1 MLKKDNQTNEFKEI
15 VLNNIPLIDV
25 RAPIEYEKGG
35 FLNSTNI
42 PILNNEERHMIGIC
56 YKEKGNEEATK
67 LGYKL
72 VSGKIREDRI
82 NSWINFI
89 ETHKNTMIYCFRGG
103 SRSRIAQEW
112 ISEALNKDILRLKG
126 GYKAFR
132 NYLIENLSIQNQNY
146 KPIIL
151 TGYTGSGKTKILK
164 NIDNSIDLEGIA
176 NHRGSSFGSH
186 VSPQPTQINFENNLA
201 YDLIKKQS
209 KNFEYLIFEDE
220 GKNIGKNFIPQEFYD
235 FFHSGKKIL
244 VSSTIEERVENTLV
258 EYVIDS
264 QKEYINYYG
273 IENGLAE
280 WFNYI
285 YSSMDRLKKK
295 LGGDRFKKVLDE
307 LNFAYKTQLNS
318 GKIDYHK
325 YWIELFLKE
334 YYDPMYSYTLQK
346 DRNNKTI
353 IFEGNSNEVLEY
365 LKNLK

>member
-15 VLNNIPLIDV
+15 VINNIPLIDV
-25 RAPIEYEKGG
+25 RAPIEYEKGS
-35 FLNSTNI
+35 FFNSINI
-42 PILNNEERHMIGIC
+42 PILNNEERHMVGIC

-67 LGYKL
+67 LGYSL
-72 VSGKIREDRI
+72 VSGKIKEDRI
-82 NSWINFI
+82 NSWIGFI
-89 ETHKNTMIYCFRGG
+89 EANENAMLYCFRGG
-103 SRSRIAQEW
+103 SRSKIAQEW
-112 ISEALNKDILRLKG
+112 IVNTLNKDILRLKG

-132 NYLIENLSIQNQNY
+132 NYLIENLSVENQIY
-146 KPIIL
+146 TPIIL

-164 NIDNSIDLEGIA
+164 NLNNSIDLEGIA

-201 YDLIKKQS
+201 YDLIKKQHQ
-209 KNFEYLIFEDE
+209 NFKYLIFEDE
-220 GKNIGKNFIPQEFYD
+220 GKNIGKNFIPQDFYN

-244 VSSTIEERVENTLV
+244 VSSTIEERVENTLI
-258 EYVIDS
+258 EYVIDA
-264 QKEYINYYG
+264 QKEYITSYG
-273 IENGLAE
+273 IEDGLTE

-307 LNFAYKTQLNS
+307 LNFAYKTQLTS
-318 GKIDYHK
+318 GKIEFHK

-346 DRNNKTI
+346 DKDNKKI
-353 IFEGNSNEVLEY
+353 IFEGNSIEVLEY

>member
-1 MLKKDNQTNEFKEI
+1 
-15 VLNNIPLIDV
+15 
-25 RAPIEYEKGG
+25 
-35 FLNSTNI
+35 
-42 PILNNEERHMIGIC
+42 MIGIC

-186 VSPQPTQINFENNLA
+186 VSPQPTQVNFENNLA

-220 GKNIGKNFIPQEFYD
+220 GKNIGKNFIPQEFYE

-307 LNFAYKTQLNS
+307 LNFAYKTQLSS
-318 GKIDYHK
+318 GNIDYHK

-334 YYDPMYSYTLQK
+334 YYDPMYSYTLQN

-353 IFEGNSNEVLEY
+353 IFEGNSKEVLEY

>member
-1 MLKKDNQTNEFKEI
+1 MLKKDKQTSEFKEI

-25 RAPIEYEKGG
+25 RAPIEYEKGA
-35 FLNSTNI
+35 FFNSINI
-42 PILNNEERHMIGIC
+42 PILNNEERHIIGIC

-72 VSGKIREDRI
+72 VSGKIKENRL

-89 ETHKNTMIYCFRGG
+89 KANPNAILYCFRGG

-112 ISEALNKDILRLKG
+112 IVETLKEDIFRLRG

-132 NYLIENLSIQNQNY
+132 NYLIENLSVENQNY
-146 KPIIL
+146 TPIIL

-164 NIDNSIDLEGIA
+164 KINNSIDLEGIA

-201 YDLIKKQS
+201 YDLIKKQN
-209 KNFEYLIFEDE
+209 KNFQHLIFEDE
-220 GKNIGKNFIPQEFYD
+220 GRNIGKNFIPQDFYN

-244 VSSTIEERVENTLV
+244 VSSTIEERIENTLI
-258 EYVIDS
+258 EYVVDA
-264 QKEYINYYG
+264 QKEYIKVYG
-273 IENGLAE
+273 VEDGLTE

-285 YSSMDRLKKK
+285 YSSMERLKKK

-307 LNFAYKTQLNS
+307 LNFAYKTQLS
-318 GKIDYHK
+318 TEKIEYHK

-346 DRNNKTI
+346 DKDNNKI
-353 IFEGNSNEVLEY
+353 IFEGNSTDIIEY
-365 LKNLK
+365 LKSLK